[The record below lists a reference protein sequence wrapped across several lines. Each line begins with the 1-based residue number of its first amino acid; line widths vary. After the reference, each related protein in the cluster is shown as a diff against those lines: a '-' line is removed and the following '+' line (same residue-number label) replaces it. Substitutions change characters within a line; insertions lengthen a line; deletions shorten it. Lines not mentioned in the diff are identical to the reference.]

1 VDRAGPETA
10 MGRGVNAMIVVQYR
24 VAKTLLRGIQA
35 SALAEREHQMTPR
48 RYCRWSRKGRGSRY
62 EASEKQEFLDRG
74 NTDRGVLISTCRL
87 VLFSNKL
94 VII

>member
-1 VDRAGPETA
+1 

-48 RYCRWSRKGRGSRY
+48 RYCRWSRKGSGSRD
-62 EASEKQEFLDRG
+62 EASEKQEFLDLR
-74 NTDRGVLISTCRL
+74 NTDRDLLISTCCL
-87 VLFSNKL
+87 ILFSDRL